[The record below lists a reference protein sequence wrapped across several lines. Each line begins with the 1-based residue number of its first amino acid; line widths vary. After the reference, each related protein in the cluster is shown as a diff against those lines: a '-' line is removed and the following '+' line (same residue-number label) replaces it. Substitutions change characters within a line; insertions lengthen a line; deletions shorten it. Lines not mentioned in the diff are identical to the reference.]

1 MRISKNKSDKNFTSK
16 QKRAHIK
23 KTLSASSEREKCN
36 LYSPSIPCK
45 TLILLQYAC
54 VDGCKEDVC
63 QHVVQYVRVDC
74 LKQPPTPPE
83 QNRSREGGEL

>member
-1 MRISKNKSDKNFTSK
+1 MREM
-16 QKRAHIK
+16 RAHII
-23 KTLSASSEREKCN
+23 KTLSASQEMEICSLN
-36 LYSPSIPCK
+36 SPSIPCK
-45 TLILLQYAC
+45 TLILLQYAR

-63 QHVVQYVRVDC
+63 QQVVQYVRVDC